1 MHKTKMTLTPNKTKT
16 KTVSPSPTPKKVT
29 KSRDRVTPHSP
40 RNNRIHT
47 LDTKPSPAIPKKN
60 RNGS

>member
-1 MHKTKMTLTPNKTKT
+1 MHKTKSTLTPNKNKPKGT
-16 KTVSPSPTPKKVT
+16 SPALTPKKVT
-29 KSRDRVTPHSP
+29 KSKDKLTPHSP